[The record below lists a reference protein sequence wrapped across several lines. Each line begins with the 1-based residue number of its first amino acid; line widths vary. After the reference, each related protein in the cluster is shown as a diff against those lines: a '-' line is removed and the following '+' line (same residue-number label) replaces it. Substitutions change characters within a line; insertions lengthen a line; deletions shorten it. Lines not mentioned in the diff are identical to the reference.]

1 MQKLGGMGG
10 VLGMLPGVAKI
21 KGQINEAGLDKSL
34 VHQRAIIS
42 SMTAQERRNPKV
54 LDARRKRRIAAGS
67 GTKVEDINKLVKMHR
82 QMADMM
88 KTMGR
93 NGGMLNKFLGRTGGG
108 PSEAEMR
115 SMQAELSK
123 LDPESN
129 LEQLPEE
136 LRDQVAKGL
145 SSSGSRSRPDARP
158 RARPSGRLAGARR
171 RTSKIPGASRKEKV
185 NT

>member
-1 MQKLGGMGG
+1 
-10 VLGMLPGVAKI
+10 MLPGVAKI

-67 GTKVEDINKLVKMHR
+67 GTKVEEINKLLKMHR

-88 KTMGR
+88 KSMGR

-108 PSEAEMR
+108 PSEAEMQ
-115 SMQAELSK
+115 SMQAELAK
-123 LDPESN
+123 LDPKA
-129 LEQLPEE
+129 LEQLPED
-136 LRDQVAKGL
+136 LKDQVAKGL
-145 SSSGSRSRPDARP
+145 AAPAPGKVPQLPKGLSGLSR
-158 RARPSGRLAGARR
+158 L
-171 RTSKIPGASRKEKV
+171 PGGLPGLGGGFPKFPGLPGKKR
-185 NT
+185 

>member
-1 MQKLGGMGG
+1 
-10 VLGMLPGVAKI
+10 VAKF

-67 GTKVEDINKLVKMHR
+67 GTKVEDIDKLVKMHR

-88 KTMGR
+88 K
-93 NGGMLNKFLGRTGGG
+93 KFLGRTGGG

-123 LDPESN
+123 LDPGAIQ
-129 LEQLPEE
+129 QLPEE

-145 SSSGSRSRPDARP
+145 SSSGSRPGP
-158 RARPSGRLAGARR
+158 MPGLGRGL
-171 RTSKIPGASRKEKV
+171 PGGLPGLGGGLPKFPGLPGKKK
-185 NT
+185 

>member
-1 MQKLGGMGG
+1 
-10 VLGMLPGVAKI
+10 
-21 KGQINEAGLDKSL
+21 
-34 VHQRAIIS
+34 
-42 SMTAQERRNPKV
+42 
-54 LDARRKRRIAAGS
+54 
-67 GTKVEDINKLVKMHR
+67 MHR

-123 LDPESN
+123 LDPGAIQ
-129 LEQLPEE
+129 QLPEE

-145 SSSGSRSRPDARP
+145 SSSGSRPGP
-158 RARPSGRLAGARR
+158 MPGLGRGL
-171 RTSKIPGASRKEKV
+171 PGGLPGLGGGLPKFPGLPGKKK
-185 NT
+185 

>member
-1 MQKLGGMGG
+1 MGGMGG

-123 LDPESN
+123 LDPGAIQ
-129 LEQLPEE
+129 QLPEE

-145 SSSGSRSRPDARP
+145 SSSRPGPMPGLGRGLPAGLPGLGGGLPKFPGLP
-158 RARPSGRLAGARR
+158 R
-171 RTSKIPGASRKEKV
+171 KKK
-185 NT
+185 